1 MSGVTSGTPRVPRPG
16 TPPARKQD
24 RMAGDKMQT
33 GGTGNQ
39 VSNSDASGIMSK
51 DEYRNYQK
59 EQIER
64 GKQKGVAVTPMPY
77 NMYVQRQQPEFKE
90 KQAAREEELRQRQEE
105 EGGGTRRPT
114 ESSAPE
120 GSAPADRRRRTPVR
134 GEAKRDPIPRGRR
147 IPGRGRGRGR
157 GIFGPIG
164 PRGPKGPFGIRGP
177 FGPRGPFGGG
187 GPFGPRGPLGGR
199 RGPLPPRT
207 SCPDPSMLILMA
219 DGSQKK
225 AGNLVVGDLV
235 KTYHEKDLEKA
246 AKLTRNK
253 SLVLSSGEIEN
264 HSKFRE
270 QLENSYAK
278 AALGEYKVE
287 YVDVVKNVEKIKL
300 IFDESEI
307 ICSLTHKFFVNDSW
321 KEAKDMVIGDKVSGK
336 KLLSTELVE
345 NGDVVHI
352 TVEDAHTYICE
363 GLLSHNKRPIRN
375 TDPNRP
381 SPTRPTPDRPTPY
394 TPGTGGRPTP
404 PRPPFF
410 GGRPTPPRPP
420 IGDRPTPYT
429 PGGGRPTPP
438 RPTPPRP
445 TPPRPTPD
453 REDPPS
459 GGRPTPPRPG
469 GGRPPRG
476 PRPPFGRPRPPRP
489 GRM

>member
-16 TPPARKQD
+16 TPPGKPD

-64 GKQKGVAVTPMPY
+64 GKQKGVAVTPLPY

-90 KQAAREEELRQRQEE
+90 KQAARLEELKQRQEEE
-105 EGGGTRRPT
+105 EGGGTGRPT

-120 GSAPADRRRRTPVR
+120 GSTPADRAR
-134 GEAKRDPIPRGRR
+134 GPIRMPDRPIGRR
-147 IPGRGRGRGR
+147 GIPV
-157 GIFGPIG
+157 G
-164 PRGPKGPFGIRGP
+164 PRGPFGGRGP
-177 FGPRGPFGGG
+177 FGPRGPFGGR
-187 GPFGPRGPLGGR
+187 GPFGPRGPFGGR
-199 RGPLPPRT
+199 GPFGPRGPFGGRGPLPPRT

-225 AGNLVVGDLV
+225 AGDLVVGDLV

-246 AKLTRNK
+246 AKLTRSK

-264 HSKFRE
+264 RSELRE
-270 QLENSYAK
+270 QLENSFAK
-278 AALGEYKVE
+278 ATLGEYKIE
-287 YVDVVKNVEKIKL
+287 FVDVIKNVEKIKL

-321 KEAKDMVIGDKVSGK
+321 KKAKDMIIGDEVSGK
-336 KLLSTELVE
+336 KLISIERVKD
-345 NGDVVHI
+345 GDVIHI
-352 TVEDAHTYICE
+352 TVEDAHTYICQ
-363 GLLSHNKRPIRN
+363 GFLSHNKRPIRN

-381 SPTRPTPDRPTPY
+381 TPDR
-394 TPGTGGRPTP
+394 
-404 PRPPFF
+404 
-410 GGRPTPPRPP
+410 
-420 IGDRPTPYT
+420 
-429 PGGGRPTPP
+429 P

-469 GGRPPRG
+469 GRPPRG
-476 PRPPFGRPRPPRP
+476 PRPPFRGPRPPRP
-489 GRM
+489 MRR

>member
-16 TPPARKQD
+16 TPPGKPD

-64 GKQKGVAVTPMPY
+64 GKQKGVAVTPLPY

-90 KQAAREEELRQRQEE
+90 KQAARLEELKQRQEEE
-105 EGGGTRRPT
+105 EGGGTGRPT

-120 GSAPADRRRRTPVR
+120 GSTPTDRAKGPIRMPDRPIGRRGGSGRR
-134 GEAKRDPIPRGRR
+134 GGRGRR
-147 IPGRGRGRGR
+147 GIPV
-157 GIFGPIG
+157 GPVG
-164 PRGPKGPFGIRGP
+164 PRGPFGGRGP
-177 FGPRGPFGGG
+177 FGPRGPFGGRG
-187 GPFGPRGPLGGR
+187 PFGTRGPFGGRGPFGPRGPFGG

-225 AGNLVVGDLV
+225 AGDLVVGDLV

-246 AKLTRNK
+246 AKLTRSK

-264 HSKFRE
+264 RSELRE
-270 QLENSYAK
+270 QLENSFAK
-278 AALGEYKVE
+278 ATLGEYKIE
-287 YVDVVKNVEKIKL
+287 FVDVIKNVEKIKL

-321 KEAKDMVIGDKVSGK
+321 KKAKDMIIGDEVSGK
-336 KLLSTELVE
+336 KLISIERVKD
-345 NGDVVHI
+345 GDVIHI
-352 TVEDAHTYICE
+352 TVEDAHTYICQ
-363 GLLSHNKRPIRN
+363 GFLSHNKRPIRN

-381 SPTRPTPDRPTPY
+381 TPDR
-394 TPGTGGRPTP
+394 
-404 PRPPFF
+404 
-410 GGRPTPPRPP
+410 
-420 IGDRPTPYT
+420 
-429 PGGGRPTPP
+429 P

-469 GGRPPRG
+469 GRPPRG
-476 PRPPFGRPRPPRP
+476 SRPPFGGPRPPRP
-489 GRM
+489 MRR

>member
-16 TPPARKQD
+16 TPPRKPD

-64 GKQKGVAVTPMPY
+64 AKQKGVAVTPLPY
-77 NMYVQRQQPEFKE
+77 NMYVQRQQPEYKE
-90 KQAAREEELRQRQEE
+90 KQAAYQEELRQRQEE
-105 EGGGTRRPT
+105 EGGETRRST

-120 GSAPADRRRRTPVR
+120 GSTPADRAKSPVR
-134 GEAKRDPIPRGRR
+134 VPDRPIGRRGRR
-147 IPGRGRGRGR
+147 IPGRGRG
-157 GIFGPIG
+157 IQVGPFG
-164 PRGPKGPFGIRGP
+164 PRGPFGGRGP
-177 FGPRGPFGGG
+177 FGPRGPFGG
-187 GPFGPRGPLGGR
+187 RGGR
-199 RGPLPPRT
+199 RR

-246 AKLTRNK
+246 SKLTRNK

-287 YVDVVKNVEKIKL
+287 YVNVVKNVEKIKL

-363 GLLSHNKRPIRN
+363 GLLSHNKRMA
-375 TDPNRP
+375 PNPDRTTP
-381 SPTRPTPDRPTPY
+381 PRPTPDRPTPD
-394 TPGTGGRPTP
+394 RPT
-404 PRPPFF
+404 PPFF
-410 GGRPTPPRPP
+410 GGNPTPPRPTPPRPP
-420 IGDRPTPYT
+420 IGD
-429 PGGGRPTPP
+429 RPTPP

-469 GGRPPRG
+469 GRPPRG
-476 PRPPFGRPRPPRP
+476 PRPPFGGPRPPRP
-489 GRM
+489 TGIR